1 MFGVKSVSP
10 TYLVRFSN
18 LDEVADAAARLWGDV
33 VRGRRFAVR
42 VHRWG
47 IHNFTSLDA
56 AAKIGAALVSAGGK
70 VDLERPEVELYVE
83 IRGRRAFLYTE
94 VLKGPGGLPLG
105 SEGKVLAL
113 VSGGID
119 SPVAAWMMMCRGA
132 HVDVF
137 YLQSRR
143 DTCLKLGIRR
153 IRSGCGVPPH
163 RLSKGTPHHENRLV
177 AMYKNCVLTGCDEDF
192 LRQGHIR
199 GGF

>member
-18 LDEVADAAARLWGDV
+18 LDGVADAAARLWGDV

-94 VLKGPGGLPLG
+94 MLEGPGGLPLG
-105 SEGKVLAL
+105 SEEKVLAL
-113 VSGGID
+113 VSGA
-119 SPVAAWMMMCRGA
+119 STRPWRRG
-132 HVDVF
+132 
-137 YLQSRR
+137 
-143 DTCLKLGIRR
+143 
-153 IRSGCGVPPH
+153 
-163 RLSKGTPHHENRLV
+163 
-177 AMYKNCVLTGCDEDF
+177 
-192 LRQGHIR
+192 
-199 GGF
+199 